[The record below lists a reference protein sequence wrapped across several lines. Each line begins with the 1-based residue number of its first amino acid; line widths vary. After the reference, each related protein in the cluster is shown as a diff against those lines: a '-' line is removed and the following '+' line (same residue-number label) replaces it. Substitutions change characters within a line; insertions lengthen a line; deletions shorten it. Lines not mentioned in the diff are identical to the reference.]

1 MLRKYLAVFV
11 GALVLTGCSAN
22 LPSQPCLEPEV
33 QIKTN
38 ADMARA
44 VLELQSAIRLCN
56 ALSAKE

>member
-1 MLRKYLAVFV
+1 MLQKYLIVFV
-11 GALVLTGCSAN
+11 GALVLTGCGPN

-56 ALSAKE
+56 ALSAEE